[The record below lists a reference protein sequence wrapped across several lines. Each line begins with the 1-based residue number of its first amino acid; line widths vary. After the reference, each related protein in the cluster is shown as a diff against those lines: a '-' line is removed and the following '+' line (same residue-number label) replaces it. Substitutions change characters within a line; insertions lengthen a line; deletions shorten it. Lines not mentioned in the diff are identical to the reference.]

1 VKEHRLVADESK
13 DRLFILWT
21 SGDPEVAMH
30 MVFMYAKNARLKG
43 WWQTVRLVVWGPSAS
58 LLARDES
65 LQAELAVLREAGVEL
80 QACKACADRYGVSEK
95 LAELGIDVIYMGAP
109 LTEYLKTGWASITI

>member
-1 VKEHRLVADESK
+1 MRPMGEDTK
-13 DRLFILWT
+13 DKLFILWT
-21 SGDPEVAMH
+21 SGDPEVAKH

-43 WWQTVRLVVWGPSAS
+43 WWQTVRLIVWGPSAS

-65 LQAELAVLREAGVEL
+65 LQAELAQLREAGVEL
-80 QACKACADRYGVSEK
+80 QACKACADRYGVSEQ
-95 LAELGIDVIYMGAP
+95 LTALGVDVIYMGAP